1 MLNPKYANK
10 VKLLI
15 KCLPSIASEEC
26 FAIKGGTAINLFCLD
41 LPRLSVD
48 IDLVYLPIEGRE
60 ETYQNIHKAL
70 DRITQKLK
78 KIGLTVQSN
87 GKAERKLVCS
97 DGIADIKIE
106 PNYNLRGYI
115 YQPRNMEICEKAQDL
130 FGYAEAQ
137 IISEAELWG
146 GKICAA
152 LDRQHPRDLFDIHNL
167 LNEKGITTDIKNGF
181 IALLLSGNRPIHEI
195 LNPNFQ
201 MKEETFRSEFEGMT
215 EESFD
220 FEEAKATFHHLVEN
234 IITVLSDEDKQSLL
248 NFVQLKIDL
257 ENSYIP
263 NLNELPA
270 IKWKLQN
277 LKNLRD
283 SNLEKFKDQ
292 YNKLKMIL

>member
-263 NLNELPA
+263 NINELPA

-277 LKNLRD
+277 LENLRD